1 MYFTFN
7 GVNMY
12 LRLPLKIVFK
22 KKKKFKNTH
31 TGRENSQTM
40 IMASIWDL
48 INYSF
53 HLT

>member
-1 MYFTFN
+1 MNFL
-7 GVNMY
+7 V
-12 LRLPLKIVFK
+12 RLLIL
-22 KKKKFKNTH
+22 
-31 TGRENSQTM
+31 TGRENSQTV

>member
-1 MYFTFN
+1 MNFL
-7 GVNMY
+7 V
-12 LRLPLKIVFK
+12 RLLILTGR
-22 KKKKFKNTH
+22 FKNTH
-31 TGRENSQTM
+31 TGRENSQTV